1 MAQSS
6 VDLAGLF
13 GTVTQALA
21 QNQQSLNQADDYNSD
36 HGDNMVRTFETITG
50 ALQQKQGSSAST
62 ALSYAAKQLS
72 KSSTSGSGKLYAQNL
87 NQAAAQFKGKQIDQ
101 RGALDLLQTLI
112 GGGQAPAQSAQ
123 TQAPAQGG
131 DLLGA
136 LLSGMTGGQAQA
148 QPASQ
153 GGMEDLLGAL
163 MGGGQSQ
170 SQPASQ
176 GGADDMLGAL
186 LGGMGGGQQGPAQGG
201 SGDLLG
207 TLLGGMGGGQSQ
219 GPAQGGAGDLL
230 GALLGGGQTQAP
242 AQGGGQSGLDLGDL
256 LNAAMAFMQAKQSG
270 GNTMTALVQAFMAA
284 SGMGRSAERQQS
296 TQIVIN
302 SFLQALTQGAK

>member
-6 VDLAGLF
+6 IDLAGLF

-21 QNQQSLNQADDYNSD
+21 QNQQNLNQADDYNSD

-50 ALQQKQGSSAST
+50 ALQKKQGSSAST

-112 GGGQAPAQSAQ
+112 GGGQAPAQGGSAAQSAQ

-131 DLLGA
+131 IDDLLGA
-136 LLSGMTGGQAQA
+136 LLGGQTQPQA
-148 QPASQ
+148 ASQ

-163 MGGGQSQ
+163 MGGGQVQ
-170 SQPASQ
+170 SQPAS
-176 GGADDMLGAL
+176 
-186 LGGMGGGQQGPAQGG
+186 
-201 SGDLLG
+201 
-207 TLLGGMGGGQSQ
+207 
-219 GPAQGGAGDLL
+219 QGGAGDLL
-230 GALLGGGQTQAP
+230 GALLGGGQTSS
-242 AQGGGQSGLDLGDL
+242 QGNSQSGLDLGDL
-256 LNAAMAFMQAKQSG
+256 LTGAMAFMQARQSG

-284 SGMGRSAERQQS
+284 SGMGNSAGRQQS
-296 TQIVIN
+296 TQIVVN
-302 SFLQALTQGAK
+302 SFLQALAQGAK

>member
-1 MAQSS
+1 MTQSS

-13 GTVTQALA
+13 GSVTQALA
-21 QNQQSLNQADDYNSD
+21 QNQQTLNQADQYNSN

-50 ALQQKQGSSAST
+50 ALQQKKGSSAST
-62 ALSYAAKQLS
+62 ALAYAAKQLS
-72 KSSTSGSGKLYAQNL
+72 KNTASGSGKLYAQNL
-87 NQAAAQFKGKQIDQ
+87 DQAAAKFKGKPVDQ

-112 GGGQAPAQSAQ
+112 GAQGAQGGQAA
-123 TQAPAQGG
+123 APQGGSG

-136 LLSGMTGGQAQA
+136 LLGGMGGGQTQA
-148 QPASQ
+148 PAQ

-163 MGGGQSQ
+163 M
-170 SQPASQ
+170 
-176 GGADDMLGAL
+176 
-186 LGGMGGGQQGPAQGG
+186 
-201 SGDLLG
+201 
-207 TLLGGMGGGQSQ
+207 
-219 GPAQGGAGDLL
+219 
-230 GALLGGGQTQAP
+230 GGGQTQAP

-296 TQIVIN
+296 TQIVVN
-302 SFLQALTQGAK
+302 SFLQALMQGAK

>member
-1 MAQSS
+1 MTQSS

-13 GTVTQALA
+13 GSVTQALA
-21 QNQQSLNQADDYNSD
+21 QNQQTLNQADQYNSN

-50 ALQQKQGSSAST
+50 ALQQKKGSSAST
-62 ALSYAAKQLS
+62 ALAHAAKQLS
-72 KSSTSGSGKLYAQNL
+72 RNTTSGSGKLYAEHL
-87 NQAAAQFKGKQIDQ
+87 NQAATKFKGKQVDQ

-112 GGGQAPAQSAQ
+112 GAQGAQTSAQGGQAA
-123 TQAPAQGG
+123 GG
-131 DLLGA
+131 DMLGA
-136 LLSGMTGGQAQA
+136 LLGGMTGGQAQS

-153 GGMEDLLGAL
+153 GGMDDLLGAL

>member
-50 ALQQKQGSSAST
+50 ALQKKQGSSAST

-123 TQAPAQGG
+123 AQAPAQGG

-136 LLSGMTGGQAQA
+136 LLGGMTGGQAQA

-176 GGADDMLGAL
+176 GGMDDLLGAL
-186 LGGMGGGQQGPAQGG
+186 MGGGGQTAAQGG
-201 SGDLLG
+201 QA
-207 TLLGGMGGGQSQ
+207 QSQ
-219 GPAQGGAGDLL
+219 PASQGGAGDLL
-230 GALLGGGQTQAP
+230 GALLGGGQTSS
-242 AQGGGQSGLDLGDL
+242 QGGGQSGLDLGDL
-256 LNAAMAFMQAKQSG
+256 LNGAMAFMQAKQSG

-284 SGMGRSAERQQS
+284 SGMGNSAGRQQS
-296 TQIVIN
+296 TQIVVN
-302 SFLQALTQGAK
+302 SFLQALSQGAK

>member
-50 ALQQKQGSSAST
+50 ALQKKQGSSAST

-123 TQAPAQGG
+123 AQAPAQGG

-136 LLSGMTGGQAQA
+136 LLGGMTGGQAQA

-163 MGGGQSQ
+163 MGGG
-170 SQPASQ
+170 
-176 GGADDMLGAL
+176 
-186 LGGMGGGQQGPAQGG
+186 
-201 SGDLLG
+201 
-207 TLLGGMGGGQSQ
+207 
-219 GPAQGGAGDLL
+219 
-230 GALLGGGQTQAP
+230 GQTA
-242 AQGGGQSGLDLGDL
+242 AQGGQSGLDLGDL
-256 LNAAMAFMQAKQSG
+256 LNGAMAFMQAKQSG

-284 SGMGRSAERQQS
+284 SGMGNSAGRQQS
-296 TQIVIN
+296 TQIVVN

>member
-13 GTVTQALA
+13 GSVTQALA

-50 ALQQKQGSSAST
+50 ALQKKQGSSAST

-123 TQAPAQGG
+123 AQAPAQGG

-136 LLSGMTGGQAQA
+136 LLGGMTGGQAQA

-163 MGGGQSQ
+163 MGGGGQTAAQGGQSQ
-170 SQPASQ
+170 SQPAS
-176 GGADDMLGAL
+176 
-186 LGGMGGGQQGPAQGG
+186 
-201 SGDLLG
+201 
-207 TLLGGMGGGQSQ
+207 
-219 GPAQGGAGDLL
+219 QGGAGDLL
-230 GALLGGGQTQAP
+230 GALLGGGQTAS
-242 AQGGGQSGLDLGDL
+242 QGGGQSGLDLGDL
-256 LNAAMAFMQAKQSG
+256 LNGAMAFMQAKQSG

-284 SGMGRSAERQQS
+284 SGMGNSAGRQQS
-296 TQIVIN
+296 TQIVVN

>member
-163 MGGGQSQ
+163 MGGGGQTAAQGGQSQ

-176 GGADDMLGAL
+176 GGME
-186 LGGMGGGQQGPAQGG
+186 
-201 SGDLLG
+201 
-207 TLLGGMGGGQSQ
+207 
-219 GPAQGGAGDLL
+219 DLL
-230 GALLGGGQTQAP
+230 GALMGGGQTAAQGGQSQSQP
-242 AQGGGQSGLDLGDL
+242 ASQGGMDDLLGALMGGGQTTSQGGGQSGLDLGDL

>member
-1 MAQSS
+1 MTQSS

-13 GTVTQALA
+13 GSVTQALA
-21 QNQQSLNQADDYNSD
+21 QNQQTLNQADQYNSN

-50 ALQQKQGSSAST
+50 ALQQKKGSSAST
-62 ALSYAAKQLS
+62 ALAYAAKQLS
-72 KSSTSGSGKLYAQNL
+72 KNTASGSGKLYAQNL
-87 NQAAAQFKGKQIDQ
+87 DQAAAKFKGKPVDQ

-112 GGGQAPAQSAQ
+112 GAQGAQGGQAA
-123 TQAPAQGG
+123 APQGGSG

-136 LLSGMTGGQAQA
+136 LLGGMGGGQTQA
-148 QPASQ
+148 PAQ

-163 MGGGQSQ
+163 MGGGQAQ

-176 GGADDMLGAL
+176 GGMDDLLGAL
-186 LGGMGGGQQGPAQGG
+186 MGGGQA
-201 SGDLLG
+201 
-207 TLLGGMGGGQSQ
+207 QSQ
-219 GPAQGGAGDLL
+219 PASQGGAGDLL
-230 GALLGGGQTQAP
+230 GALMGGGQTQAP

-296 TQIVIN
+296 TQIVVN
-302 SFLQALTQGAK
+302 SFLQALMQGAK

>member
-6 VDLAGLF
+6 IDLARLF

-50 ALQQKQGSSAST
+50 ALQKKQGSSAST
-62 ALSYAAKQLS
+62 ALAYAAKQLS

-112 GGGQAPAQSAQ
+112 GGGQAPAQGGSAAQ
-123 TQAPAQGG
+123 GAQPQAPAQGG
-131 DLLGA
+131 MDDLLGA
-136 LLSGMTGGQAQA
+136 LLGGMTGGQAQA

-153 GGMEDLLGAL
+153 GGMDDL
-163 MGGGQSQ
+163 
-170 SQPASQ
+170 
-176 GGADDMLGAL
+176 LGAL
-186 LGGMGGGQQGPAQGG
+186 LGGGQA
-201 SGDLLG
+201 
-207 TLLGGMGGGQSQ
+207 QSQ
-219 GPAQGGAGDLL
+219 PASQGGAGDLL
-230 GALLGGGQTQAP
+230 GALLGGGQTSS
-242 AQGGGQSGLDLGDL
+242 QGSGQSGLDLGDL
-256 LNAAMAFMQAKQSG
+256 LTGAMAFMQARQSG

-284 SGMGRSAERQQS
+284 SGMGNSAGRQQS
-296 TQIVIN
+296 TQIVVN
-302 SFLQALTQGAK
+302 SFLQALSQGAK